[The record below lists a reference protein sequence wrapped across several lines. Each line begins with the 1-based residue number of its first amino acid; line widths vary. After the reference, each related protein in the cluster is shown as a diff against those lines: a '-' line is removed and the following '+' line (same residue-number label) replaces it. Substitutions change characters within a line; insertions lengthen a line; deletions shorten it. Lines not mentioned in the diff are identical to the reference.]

1 MPLLTK
7 GLTTFGKSILIAAGA
22 GIGLLRGLRSLN
34 AAADRADLSVLT
46 ARIDSLSLAVAR
58 LSDQSDRLSAR
69 QADFVTP
76 TELAATLDRVFG
88 KLTGE
93 VDDRFERQ
101 TRSVEALHLMVGQT
115 DELLQKVLDGLDAI
129 GSGRE
134 LAQTRH

>member
-1 MPLLTK
+1 
-7 GLTTFGKSILIAAGA
+7 
-22 GIGLLRGLRSLN
+22 LRGLRSLN